1 MSSRPSKR
9 RRVTPPPED
18 GQDSGNGDVKVQKAF
33 FKSASNWNLEQ
44 TYETKS
50 KKAKKKEAK
59 KNGNE
64 TGGRLPVKTAQGTWQ
79 VHDDAESVASDGDW
93 LESEADDGGIDE
105 EPEAVVPEAPKI
117 PEREQI
123 LKAQEELAKIATQ
136 LNEDPEEY
144 PGAFK
149 SLARIGDS
157 PIPAIQKLCIVTQM
171 TVYKDVIPGYR
182 IRPASEE
189 AEKLSKDV
197 KRLRT
202 YEQALVSGYQG
213 YIKTLAR
220 HASSTATGSRRL
232 GQPVSSIAFTC
243 ACTLVN
249 AVPHFNFRGELLRI
263 LVKKLS
269 GRQVDENFNKC
280 LKALE
285 TLFRDDEEGNA
296 SQEAVSLLSKMMK
309 ARDYRVDESVL
320 NLFLHLRLLSEFSGK
335 ASQDSVSRPSDLP
348 NGKKPKV
355 KKEFR
360 TKRERKLM
368 KQQKEA
374 DKVMA
379 HADAAVSHEE
389 REKTQSEILKMV
401 FANYFRILKAR
412 MPHLMGA
419 VLEGLAKYA
428 HLINQNF
435 FGDLLEALKDLIRD
449 SEFTE
454 EGGVDG
460 ETNGN
465 EEDDELSV
473 IRDTSREA
481 LLCTVTAFAL
491 LEGQDAHNAR
501 SDLHLDLSFF
511 ITNLYRSLLSLSVNA
526 DVELGA
532 KSLHLA
538 DPEDSSSG
546 NPANRKTN
554 KVNLQTTTVLLLRCL
569 TGVLLP
575 PWNIRSVPPLRL
587 AAFTKQLMSVALQV
601 PEKSSEA
608 VLGVVHDVVHTHGRK
623 INALWN
629 TEERKGDGTY
639 KPLAETIEGS
649 NPFTTTI
656 WEGELLRKH
665 YCPKDG
671 DVPGGDMWNSM
682 TFPHRAIDYQRR
694 RDGGSSVCQDSQ
706 RLTPGGHA
714 ARYKDAPGFMP
725 PLAEPPEQGRRM
737 GTQGLP
743 LRRMLRRPSAR
754 GQRSLPLEPAE
765 LCRDGGNRPPWQRS
779 CLRGRG
785 FRKSIW

>member
-9 RRVTPPPED
+9 RRVTPPRED
-18 GQDSGNGDVKVQKAF
+18 GPDSGNTDTKVQKAF
-33 FKSASNWNLEQ
+33 FKSAATWNLEQ
-44 TYETKS
+44 SYESKS
-50 KKAKKKEAK
+50 RKAKKKEAK

-64 TGGRLPVKTAQGTWQ
+64 VGGRLPVKTAQGTWQ
-79 VHDDAESVASDGDW
+79 VHDDAESVASDAEW
-93 LESEADDGGIDE
+93 LENEGDDGGVDE
-105 EPEAVVPEAPKI
+105 EPEAAAPEAPKI

-123 LKAQEELAKIATQ
+123 RKAQEELAKIATQ

-189 AEKLSKDV
+189 AAGEKLSKDV

-202 YEQALVSGYQG
+202 YEQALVAGYQN

-220 HASSTATGSRRL
+220 HAASPATAPSRKK

-249 AVPHFNFRGELLRI
+249 AVPHFNFRGDLLRI

-269 GRQVDENFNKC
+269 SRKLDDDFAKCRQ
-280 LKALE
+280 ALE
-285 TLFRDDEEGNA
+285 KLFQDDEEGNA
-296 SQEAVSLLSKMMK
+296 SHEAVSLLSKMMR
-309 ARDYRVDESVL
+309 AREYWVDESVL
-320 NLFLHLRLLSEFSGK
+320 NMFLHLRLLSEFAGK
-335 ASQDSVSRPSDLP
+335 ASQDTVSRPGDLP
-348 NGKKPKV
+348 NGKRPKA

-360 TKRERKLM
+360 TKRERKLL

-379 HADAAVSHEE
+379 HADATVSHEE
-389 REKTQSEILKMV
+389 REKMQSEILKMV
-401 FANYFRILKAR
+401 FATYFRILKAR
-412 MPHLMGA
+412 SPHLMGA

-428 HLINQNF
+428 HLINQDF

-449 SEFTE
+449 SESTVE
-454 EGGVDG
+454 EVDG
-460 ETNGN
+460 EANGGGD

-511 ITNLYRSLLSLSVNA
+511 ITNLYRSLLSLSVNP

-532 KSLHLA
+532 KSLHLV
-538 DPEDSSSG
+538 DPEDTSAGG
-546 NPANRKTN
+546 NPANVRNN
-554 KVNLQTTTVLLLRCL
+554 KVNLQTTTVLLMRCL
-569 TGVLLP
+569 GGVLLP

-601 PEKSSEA
+601 PEKSSQA
-608 VLGVVHDVVHTHGRK
+608 VLGMVHDVVHTYGRK

-639 KPLAETIEGS
+639 KPLAETVEGS
-649 NPFTTTI
+649 NPFTTTV

-665 YCPKDG
+665 YCPK
-671 DVPGGDMWNSM
+671 V
-682 TFPHRAIDYQRR
+682 R
-694 RDGGSSVCQDSQ
+694 
-706 RLTPGGHA
+706 
-714 ARYKDAPGFMP
+714 
-725 PLAEPPEQGRRM
+725 E
-737 GTQGLP
+737 
-743 LRRMLRRPSAR
+743 
-754 GQRSLPLEPAE
+754 E
-765 LCRDGGNRPPWQRS
+765 LKAMEKE
-779 CLRGRG
+779 LRG
-785 FRKSIW
+785 I